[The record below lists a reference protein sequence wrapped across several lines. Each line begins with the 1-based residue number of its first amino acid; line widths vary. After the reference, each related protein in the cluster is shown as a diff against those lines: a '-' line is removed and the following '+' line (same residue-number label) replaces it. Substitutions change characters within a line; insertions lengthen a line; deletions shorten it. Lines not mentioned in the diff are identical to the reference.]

1 MIEKKYFGKTPEGRE
16 VYTYTLNNGSGVVP
30 VISDLGGTIVNLF
43 VKDKNGAVTDV
54 VCGFDKA
61 EDYFTAYGYQG
72 AIIGRVCNRICNSK
86 YTLNGVEYT
95 LYANDGP
102 HSAHGGKVG
111 FNKRVWDVIETS
123 DGEEPFIV
131 LKYVSPDMEENFPGN
146 LTVYVTYTL
155 IREGGISIRYEA
167 ETDKDTLINLT
178 NHSYFNLGGCGS
190 GSIKDHILWVNSDK
204 INEQDY
210 EYIPTGNFTNVAGTV
225 YDFNKPKP
233 VGRDFDSKDM
243 DKQLGGYDN
252 NYIVKNYDGSI
263 KLVATLENPL
273 NNIKLSVLTNQP
285 CVQVYTSNLIVEED
299 IPFKGGKPQKK
310 RCAVCFE
317 TQHMPDSINH
327 PNFTNTVLKP
337 GEKYDFTTIYK
348 FN

>member
-178 NHSYFNLGGCGS
+178 NHSYFYLGGCGS
-190 GSIKDHILWVNSDK
+190 G
-204 INEQDY
+204 
-210 EYIPTGNFTNVAGTV
+210 
-225 YDFNKPKP
+225 
-233 VGRDFDSKDM
+233 
-243 DKQLGGYDN
+243 
-252 NYIVKNYDGSI
+252 
-263 KLVATLENPL
+263 
-273 NNIKLSVLTNQP
+273 
-285 CVQVYTSNLIVEED
+285 
-299 IPFKGGKPQKK
+299 
-310 RCAVCFE
+310 
-317 TQHMPDSINH
+317 
-327 PNFTNTVLKP
+327 
-337 GEKYDFTTIYK
+337 
-348 FN
+348 